1 MPGHLDGHSFDGVHV
16 IMLRDFHQ
24 FPLLVKSGQAKGKGQ
39 GFGGNE
45 FIL

>member
-1 MPGHLDGHSFDGVHV
+1 MPGDPDGHSFDAVHV

-24 FPLLVKSGQAKGKGQ
+24 FPLLVKSGQAKGKCQ
-39 GFGGNE
+39 GFDSNG